1 MENNIKNCSLFPTS
15 FNKLKRIIHFQIPTL
30 LIITIAMMGCGTAPE
45 VVQES
50 EITHHLII
58 VTKEQYKGE
67 QMQMGEVQSHL
78 FEEIVKT
85 NGRIV
90 ASSDGMAEVNT
101 FIPGIVKSL
110 KLMVGDYVNKGQL
123 LCSIESN
130 EVIIIQQEFKE
141 LSASLKSLKADY
153 DRMTILIRENI
164 ASQKE
169 FVTIESA
176 YHSALAKYS
185 GLKSRLELLNLYS
198 DKLEAG
204 EITSTF
210 NIHAPISGYIS
221 KQNCT
226 LGQSID
232 PQNTLME
239 IVDINKLHLQLY
251 IYEKD
256 ILKLNKGQT
265 LRFYSPHLSDKI
277 FTATLSQTG
286 RSIDPETKTIE
297 CIAKI
302 AKGDAEPFV
311 NGMFMMVEVVSN
323 QFEAMA
329 LPNDALLKSGDDF
342 YILVKEKED
351 AENYYFKQI
360 IVKTGITQNGFTQIE
375 LKEEAPQI
383 LIKGLYNLQL
393 N

>member
-1 MENNIKNCSLFPTS
+1 MENNIKNYSLFPNS
-15 FNKLKRIIHFQIPTL
+15 FNKMKKIINFQIPAL
-30 LIITIAMMGCGTAPE
+30 LIMTIAMMGCGSAPE
-45 VVQES
+45 VEQSS
-50 EITHHLII
+50 EVEDHLISI
-58 VTKEQYKGE
+58 TKEQFNAE
-67 QMQMGEVQSHL
+67 QMQMGEVQTHL

-85 NGRIV
+85 NGRLA
-90 ASSDGMAEVNT
+90 ASPDGMAEVST

-110 KLMVGDYVNKGQL
+110 KLMVGDYVSKGQL
-123 LCSIESN
+123 LCSIEGN
-130 EVIIIQQEFKE
+130 EVIMIQQEFKE

-153 DRMTILIRENI
+153 DRMTILSRENI

-198 DKLEAG
+198 GQLEAG

-221 KQNCT
+221 KQNCI
-226 LGQSID
+226 LGQSVD

-239 IVDINKLHLQLY
+239 IVDINKLHLQFY
-251 IYEKD
+251 VYEKD
-256 ILKLNKGQT
+256 ILKLNKGQI
-265 LRFYSPHLSDKI
+265 LRFYSPDVSDKI

-302 AKGDAEPFV
+302 AKGDDEPFV

-329 LPNDALLKSGDDF
+329 VPNDALLKSGDDF

-351 AENYYFKQI
+351 AENYYFKQM
-360 IVKTGITQNGFTQIE
+360 IVKIGITQNGFTQIE
-375 LKEEAPQI
+375 LSDTPPQI
-383 LIKGLYNLQL
+383 LTKGLYNLQL